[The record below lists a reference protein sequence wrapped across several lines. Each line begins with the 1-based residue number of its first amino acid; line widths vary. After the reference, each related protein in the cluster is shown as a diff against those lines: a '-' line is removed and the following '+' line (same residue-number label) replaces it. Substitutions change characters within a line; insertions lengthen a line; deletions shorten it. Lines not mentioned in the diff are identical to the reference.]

1 MTMEFTFLFC
11 IQYNTFNLIIDGK
24 SNAISTSCTCM
35 KIAHLFATT
44 VTLTVFGMRATFVQ
58 TVPHSKDVESV
69 QSFA

>member
-11 IQYNTFNLIIDGK
+11 IQYNTFKLIIDGK
-24 SNAISTSCTCM
+24 STSCTCM